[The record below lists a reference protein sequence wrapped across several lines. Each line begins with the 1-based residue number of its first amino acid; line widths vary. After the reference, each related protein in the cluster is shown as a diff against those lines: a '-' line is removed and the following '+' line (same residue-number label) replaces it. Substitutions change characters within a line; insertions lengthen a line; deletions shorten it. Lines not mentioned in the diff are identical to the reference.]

1 MKNIQK
7 DFTEFL
13 IQEKALQFGRFQL
26 KSGRI
31 SPYFFNTSCFNSGN
45 SVEKLGQ
52 FYAESVQNH
61 LPHCTSIFGP
71 AYKGIPLCISTAIA
85 ISRSK
90 NKDIG
95 YFFNRKEKK
104 GHGDKGLLV
113 GKTPIKNDVVALVD
127 DVITDGQ
134 TKFEAIQ
141 NLKKEYSIQIQAVFV
156 AFDRLEIN
164 ESGASASQAFSNKT
178 SIPVHALMNITD
190 LLNLL
195 KTNSFKETNPVPES
209 SVEDIESYIV
219 KYSSLSS
226 K

>member
-1 MKNIQK
+1 MKIFQK
-7 DFTEFL
+7 EFAEFL
-13 IQEKALQFGRFQL
+13 IQEKSLQFGRFKL

-45 SVEKLGQ
+45 SVDKLGQ
-52 FYAESVQNH
+52 FYAKSIQNH

-85 ISRSK
+85 ISRSNK
-90 NKDIG
+90 KDIG

-113 GKTPIKNDVVALVD
+113 GKTPITHDVVALVD

-134 TKFEAIQ
+134 TKIEAIQ

-164 ESGASASQAFSNKT
+164 ESGISASQAFSNKT
-178 SIPVHALMNITD
+178 GIPVHAIMNIAD
-190 LLNLL
+190 VLNFL
-195 KTNSFKETNPVPES
+195 KTNSYKETNPTPES
-209 SVEDIESYIV
+209 SVEDIESYL
-219 KYSSLSS
+219 KKHSNLF
-226 K
+226 

>member
-1 MKNIQK
+1 MKKFQK
-7 DFTEFL
+7 EFAEFL
-13 IQEKALQFGRFQL
+13 IQEKALQFGRFEL

-31 SPYFFNTSCFNSGN
+31 SPYFFNTSCFNSGR
-45 SVEKLGQ
+45 SVDKLGQ
-52 FYAESVQNH
+52 FYSKSIQIH
-61 LPHCTSIFGP
+61 LPHCTSIYGP

-113 GKTPIKNDVVALVD
+113 GKKPTKNDVIALVD

-134 TKFEAIQ
+134 TKIEAIQ
-141 NLKKEYSIQIQAVFV
+141 NLKKEYSIKIQAVFV
-156 AFDRLEIN
+156 AFDRFEIN
-164 ESGASASQAFSNKT
+164 ESGISASQVFSNKT
-178 SIPVHALMNITD
+178 GIPVHAIMNIEN

-195 KTNSFKETNPVPES
+195 KTNSFKVKNPVPES
-209 SVEDIESYIV
+209 SVKDIESYV
-219 KYSSLSS
+219 NEYSSLV
-226 K
+226 